1 MLKVRKL
8 HRDSSSAERD
18 QGHRRRIEQVGR
30 ANQFSQLF
38 SLKMSFK
45 ARFFARQNLALDTSL
60 DHKVFQ
66 KMTNWYR
73 EVCSLKDSFITLDWD
88 LLERVKF
95 VC

>member
-18 QGHRRRIEQVGR
+18 QGHRHRRRIEQVGR

-73 EVCSLKDSFITLDWD
+73 EVHMFTTL
-88 LLERVKF
+88 F
-95 VC
+95 S